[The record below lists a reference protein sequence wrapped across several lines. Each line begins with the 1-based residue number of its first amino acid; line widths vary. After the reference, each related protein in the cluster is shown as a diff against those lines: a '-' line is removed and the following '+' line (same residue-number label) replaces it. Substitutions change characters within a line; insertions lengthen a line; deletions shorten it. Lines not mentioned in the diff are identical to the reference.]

1 MQRNGGVGCDPGRP
15 CCRYFSTNNTFAP
28 PHLVG
33 DLRFMF
39 VRDPYSR
46 LWSAYVD
53 KFLLIDY
60 WRTAGKAIVSLRK
73 KKDNMTK
80 CARDISFK
88 EFVEFVS
95 TRQSGAVLNEHW
107 KPIQY
112 QCSPCLY
119 HPHVIGKI
127 ETFSQDSRYVL
138 QLMNSSW
145 ILDSYDHEH
154 HIYQEMSMLI
164 TYNFHVLKSS
174 HYTNCT
180 NATDLSR
187 RLWKT
192 FQINGYLPMETDF
205 PDPGPAGIN
214 ASRFQTLAFEAYRT
228 RPSKSPA
235 EWREQRVKAM
245 QDAFKDI
252 STETLQKIKNIYK
265 IDFELFGYDPEPAFI
280 FAGRKSSSKS

>member
-1 MQRNGGVGCDPGRP
+1 MACILL
-15 CCRYFSTNNTFAP
+15 CRYYSTNKTFAP
-28 PHLVG
+28 PHLVN

-60 WRTAGKAIVSLRK
+60 WRTEGMNIVHLRK
-73 KKDNMTK
+73 KKDNMTM

-88 EFVEFVS
+88 EFVEYVA
-95 TRQSGAVLNEHW
+95 TRSSGKVLNEHW

-112 QCSPCLY
+112 LCSPCQY
-119 HPHVIGKI
+119 HPHIIGKI
-127 ETFSQDSRYVL
+127 ETFSNDARYVL

-145 ILDSYDHEH
+145 ILDSYDHEQH
-154 HIYQEMSMLI
+154 VYQEMDILI
-164 TYNFHVLKSS
+164 TYNFQVLKSK

-192 FQINGYLPMETDF
+192 FQINGYLPTEMDF

-214 ASRFQTLAFEAYRT
+214 ASLFQALAHKAYKT
-228 RPSKSPA
+228 RPVKSPT
-235 EWREQRVKAM
+235 EWKQQRVKAM

-252 STETLQKIKNIYK
+252 SSMTLEKIKHIYK
-265 IDFELFGYDPEPAFI
+265 DDFELYGYDPEPAVI
-280 FAGRKSSSKS
+280 FANRTADQKSKSS